1 MTVSFDRHSIC
12 LSQLSSDNSQQPPAN
27 DILLFCVL
35 KQITCER
42 INAHYFRL
50 LNIYY
55 VSHHHHHQRHHSW
68 HIDKDK
74 NDDVGCT
81 LLSYDKRCRVRVV
94 IIMRL
99 MWIKERKIIK
109 EIECYTAVGAPI
121 YRSNNISHYK
131 LFLINLR
138 DGPWRWNECCT
149 HETCTKVNSISTKH
163 THSLARRMH
172 RIDANQFACCCVLHH
187 LRAINLRQATDH
199 GDVTCFSVVL
209 WLMMTDDDTNAMF
222 IATVSLA
229 FR

>member
-12 LSQLSSDNSQQPPAN
+12 LSQLSSDNCQQLPAN

-42 INAHYFRL
+42 IKCTLFSFAQYL
-50 LNIYY
+50 LRFA
-55 VSHHHHHQRHHSW
+55 SSSSTPSQLTHWQRQEW
-68 HIDKDK
+68 RR
-74 NDDVGCT
+74 T
-81 LLSYDKRCRVRVV
+81 LLSYDIRCRVRVV

-109 EIECYTAVGAPI
+109 EIEYRALARCAPI

-149 HETCTKVNSISTKH
+149 HETCTKVNLISTKH
-163 THSLARRMH
+163 THSLARRKH
-172 RIDANQFACCCVLHH
+172 RIYANQFACCCVLLH

-209 WLMMTDDDTNAMF
+209 
-222 IATVSLA
+222 
-229 FR
+229 